1 MNAPLK
7 VTRKIHFAT
16 CAKGRHEILPGPQ
29 PIRDVPTARIPR
41 ISRLM
46 ALAIHF
52 DKLIQSKGIFDYAEL
67 ASLGHVSRARVT
79 QIMNLL
85 LLAPDIQE
93 QILFLP
99 PITNGHDPISE
110 RHLRP
115 IVAQTEWRQQ
125 RRLWCQITQRVWQ
138 GGQCPQL
145 CRENS

>member
-1 MNAPLK
+1 MSDQLT

-16 CAKGRHEILPGPQ
+16 RAKGRRQILPGQEPV
-29 PIRDVPTARIPR
+29 RDLPTERIPR

-52 DKLIQSKGIFDYAEL
+52 DGIIRAGGILDYADL

-99 PITNGHDPISE
+99 SIANGDDPITE

-115 IVAQTEWRQQ
+115 IVSQCDWFRQ
-125 RRLWCQITQRVWQ
+125 RLLWNNVFCKK
-138 GGQCPQL
+138 
-145 CRENS
+145 

>member
-1 MNAPLK
+1 MSDALT

-16 CAKGRHEILPGPQ
+16 RAKGRREILPGPE
-29 PIRDVPTARIPR
+29 PVRDLPTVRIPR

-52 DKLIQSKGIFDYAEL
+52 DGLIRDGGILDYAEL

-99 PITNGHDPISE
+99 PITKGGEPVYE
-110 RHLRP
+110 RQIRE
-115 IVAQTEWRQQ
+115 IVAKIDWDQQ
-125 RRLWCQITQRVWQ
+125 RKMWRRLY
-138 GGQCPQL
+138 
-145 CRENS
+145 

>member
-1 MNAPLK
+1 MSDALT

-16 CAKGRHEILPGPQ
+16 RARGRHQILPGPK
-29 PIRDVPTARIPR
+29 PVRDLPNERIPR

-52 DKLIQSKGIFDYAEL
+52 DGLVRDGGILDYSEL

-85 LLAPDIQE
+85 LLAPDIQK
-93 QILFLP
+93 QLLFLSP
-99 PITNGHDPISE
+99 VVSGKDRITE

-115 IVAQTEWRQQ
+115 IVAQADWK
-125 RRLWCQITQRVWQ
+125 TQRKLWRKLSN
-138 GGQCPQL
+138 GL
-145 CRENS
+145 

>member
-1 MNAPLK
+1 MSDVLT

-16 CAKGRHEILPGPQ
+16 RAKGRRQILPGPK
-29 PIRDVPTARIPR
+29 PVRDLPTERIPR

-52 DKLIQSKGIFDYAEL
+52 DGLIRNGGILDYSEL

-93 QILFLP
+93 QILYLP
-99 PITNGHDPISE
+99 PIVSGKDRLTE

-115 IVAQTEWRQQ
+115 IVAQTDWK
-125 RRLWCQITQRVWQ
+125 TQRKLWEELSNRLTLSRVF
-138 GGQCPQL
+138 
-145 CRENS
+145 N

>member
-1 MNAPLK
+1 MNDALT
-7 VTRKIHFAT
+7 VTRKIHFVTRAR
-16 CAKGRHEILPGPQ
+16 GRREILPGPE
-29 PIRDVPTARIPR
+29 PVRDLPTERIPR

-52 DKLIQSKGIFDYAEL
+52 DGLIRDGGILAYSEL

-99 PITNGHDPISE
+99 PIDSGKEQLTE
-110 RHLRP
+110 RHIRP
-115 IVAQTEWRQQ
+115 IVAEINWNQQ
-125 RRLWCQITQRVWQ
+125 RKLWKAFVSK
-138 GGQCPQL
+138 
-145 CRENS
+145 NK